1 MKNASLEA
9 LNKELHPQAKQLAN
23 EIVDEFAASLF
34 LQGKILAFQEHADLV
49 LSNHIEE
56 AHQVLRR
63 ERNKGWSRELLIMIG
78 STLFGAFIPGF
89 ISELSAGH
97 QLLIA
102 VYTFMGFVGIILVF
116 VGLRR

>member
-1 MKNASLEA
+1 M
-9 LNKELHPQAKQLAN
+9 
-23 EIVDEFAASLF
+23 
-34 LQGKILAFQEHADLV
+34 
-49 LSNHIEE
+49 EE

-63 ERNKGWSRELLIMIG
+63 ERNKDWSRELLIMIG

-89 ISELSAGH
+89 ISELSAGR

-102 VYTFMGFVGIILVF
+102 IYTFMGFVGIILVF